1 MNDKKTLII
10 LYSVVFCVA
19 TGLSIIIPA
28 LSLYAREFGAT
39 NFMIG
44 GLIAGF
50 GLARVFVNLPAG
62 IFADRYDQK
71 QLMQFGLAIVIISS
85 LIAAFA
91 PSYSILLFCR
101 IVEGIGSAFY
111 MVSAS
116 TLLNSIVPV
125 SKRGRAMS
133 YYTSAILFGVIIG
146 PSLGGIIV
154 PLYGKGSPFIFY
166 SLITFVGFIITRY
179 FIPSTIKISTNKPRF
194 SLSYFKNRS
203 LLLVSLSTFAFA
215 FSWTGLELTVIPLF
229 AYDNLQLSPQLLGLI
244 ISIAAASNLVSTLFA
259 GRLTDKF
266 GRKKPILL
274 SLFCTAIVA
283 YCLSLS
289 YSFYSLLFFMS
300 LFGLSSGLWGQT
312 QAWTADLS
320 DKKHLGSFLGF
331 NRTMGDL
338 GFVIG
343 PIVLGYLAS
352 SYSISTISLLP
363 FYFDSFVLIIIAI
376 AVAFA
381 KDPAANLNNKFKKT
395 KSKF

>member
-1 MNDKKTLII
+1 LNNKKTLII

-19 TGLSIIIPA
+19 TGLSIITPA

-62 IFADRYDQK
+62 IFADRYNQK
-71 QLMQFGLAIVIISS
+71 QLMQFGLAIVVISS
-85 LIAAFA
+85 LIAAFSS
-91 PSYSILLFCR
+91 SYYMLLLCR
-101 IVEGIGSAFY
+101 IVEGVGSAFY

-125 SKRGRAMS
+125 SKRGRALS

-146 PSLGGIIV
+146 PSLGGVIV
-154 PLYGKGSPFIFY
+154 PIYGKNSPFFFY

-179 FIPSTIKISTNKPRF
+179 FIDYNIKISTNKHSF
-194 SLSYFKNRS
+194 SLSYLNNRS

-229 AYDNLQLSPQLLGLI
+229 AYDNLQLSPPLLGLA
-244 ISIAAASNLVSTLFA
+244 ISTAAVSNLVSTLFA
-259 GRLTDKF
+259 GYLTDRF
-266 GRKKPILL
+266 GRKKPIIL

-289 YSFYSLLFFMS
+289 YSFASLLFLMS

-338 GFVIG
+338 GFVAG
-343 PIVLGYLAS
+343 PIVLGYLS
-352 SYSISTISLLP
+352 SSNFVNIISLLP
-363 FYFDSFVLIIIAI
+363 FYFDSLVLVIVAIAI
-376 AVAFA
+376 IFA
-381 KDPAANLNNKFKKT
+381 KDPAADLHKVQKT
-395 KSKF
+395 TSKS

>member
-1 MNDKKTLII
+1 MNNKKTLII

-19 TGLSIIIPA
+19 TGLSIITPA

-62 IFADRYDQK
+62 IFADQYNQK
-71 QLMQFGLAIVIISS
+71 QLMQFGLAIIVVSS
-85 LIAAFA
+85 LIAAFS
-91 PSYSILLFCR
+91 PSYHILLLCR

-125 SKRGRAMS
+125 SKRGRALS

-146 PSLGGIIV
+146 PSLGGVIV
-154 PLYGKGSPFIFY
+154 PIYGKSSPFIFY
-166 SLITFVGFIITRY
+166 SIITFVGLVITSLFINY
-179 FIPSTIKISTNKPRF
+179 NVKISTNKHPF
-194 SLSYFKNRS
+194 SLSYLNNRS

-215 FSWTGLELTVIPLF
+215 FSWTGLELTVIPIF
-229 AYDNLQLSPQLLGLI
+229 AYDNLQLSPLLLGLA
-244 ISIAAASNLVSTLFA
+244 ISTAAVSNLVSTLFA
-259 GRLTDKF
+259 GYLTDRF
-266 GRKKPILL
+266 GRKKPIIL
-274 SLFCTAIVA
+274 SLFCTAIIA

-289 YSFYSLLFFMS
+289 YSFTSLLFFMS

-338 GFVIG
+338 GFVVG
-343 PIVLGYLAS
+343 PIVLGYLS
-352 SYSISTISLLP
+352 SSSSVDIISLLP
-363 FYFDSFVLIIIAI
+363 FYFDSLVLIIVAIAI
-376 AVAFA
+376 VFA
-381 KDPAANLNNKFKKT
+381 KDPAADLHKVQKT
-395 KSKF
+395 KSKS

>member
-1 MNDKKTLII
+1 MNNKKTLII

-19 TGLSIIIPA
+19 TGLSIITPA

-62 IFADRYDQK
+62 IFADQYNQK
-71 QLMQFGLAIVIISS
+71 QLMQFGLAIIVVSS
-85 LIAAFA
+85 LIAAFS
-91 PSYSILLFCR
+91 PSYHILLLCR

-125 SKRGRAMS
+125 SKRGRALS

-146 PSLGGIIV
+146 PSLGGVIV
-154 PLYGKGSPFIFY
+154 PIYGKSSPFIFY
-166 SLITFVGFIITRY
+166 SIITFVGLVITSLFINY
-179 FIPSTIKISTNKPRF
+179 NVKISTNKHPF
-194 SLSYFKNRS
+194 SLSYLNNRS

-215 FSWTGLELTVIPLF
+215 FSWTGLELTVIPIF
-229 AYDNLQLSPQLLGLI
+229 AYDNLQLSPILLGLA
-244 ISIAAASNLVSTLFA
+244 ISTAAVSNLVSTLFA
-259 GRLTDKF
+259 GYLTDRF
-266 GRKKPILL
+266 GRKKPIIL
-274 SLFCTAIVA
+274 SLFCTAIIA

-289 YSFYSLLFFMS
+289 YSFTSLLFFMS

-338 GFVIG
+338 GFVVG
-343 PIVLGYLAS
+343 PIVLGYLS
-352 SYSISTISLLP
+352 SNSSVDIISLLP
-363 FYFDSFVLIIIAI
+363 FYFDSLVLIIVAIAI
-376 AVAFA
+376 VFA
-381 KDPAANLNNKFKKT
+381 KDPAADLHKVQKT
-395 KSKF
+395 KSKS

>member
-1 MNDKKTLII
+1 LNNKKTLII

-19 TGLSIIIPA
+19 TGLSIITPA

-62 IFADRYDQK
+62 IFADQYNQK
-71 QLMQFGLAIVIISS
+71 QLMQFGLAIIVVSS
-85 LIAAFA
+85 LIAAFS
-91 PSYSILLFCR
+91 PSYHILLLCR

-125 SKRGRAMS
+125 SKRGRALS

-146 PSLGGIIV
+146 PSLGGVIV
-154 PLYGKGSPFIFY
+154 PIYGKSSPFIFY
-166 SLITFVGFIITRY
+166 SIITFVGLVITSLFINY
-179 FIPSTIKISTNKPRF
+179 NVKISTNKHPF
-194 SLSYFKNRS
+194 SLSYLNNRS

-215 FSWTGLELTVIPLF
+215 FSWTGLELTVIPIF
-229 AYDNLQLSPQLLGLI
+229 AYDNLQLSPILLGLA
-244 ISIAAASNLVSTLFA
+244 ISTAAVSNLVSTLFA
-259 GRLTDKF
+259 GYLTDRF
-266 GRKKPILL
+266 GRKKPIIL
-274 SLFCTAIVA
+274 SLFCTAIIA

-289 YSFYSLLFFMS
+289 YSFTSLLFFMS

-338 GFVIG
+338 GFVVG
-343 PIVLGYLAS
+343 PIVLGYLS
-352 SYSISTISLLP
+352 SNSSVDIISLLP
-363 FYFDSFVLIIIAI
+363 FYFDSLVLIIVAIAI
-376 AVAFA
+376 VFA
-381 KDPAANLNNKFKKT
+381 KDPAADLHKVQKT
-395 KSKF
+395 KSKS

>member
-1 MNDKKTLII
+1 MNNKKTLII

-19 TGLSIIIPA
+19 TGLSIITPA

-62 IFADRYDQK
+62 IFADQYNQK
-71 QLMQFGLAIVIISS
+71 QLMQFGLAIIVVSS
-85 LIAAFA
+85 LIAAFS
-91 PSYSILLFCR
+91 PSYHILLLCR

-125 SKRGRAMS
+125 SKRGRALS

-146 PSLGGIIV
+146 PSLGGVIV
-154 PLYGKGSPFIFY
+154 PIYGKSSPFIFY
-166 SLITFVGFIITRY
+166 SIITFVGLVITSLFINY
-179 FIPSTIKISTNKPRF
+179 NVKISTNKHPF
-194 SLSYFKNRS
+194 SLSYLNNRS

-215 FSWTGLELTVIPLF
+215 FSWTGLELTVIPIF
-229 AYDNLQLSPQLLGLI
+229 AYDNLQLSPLLLGLA
-244 ISIAAASNLVSTLFA
+244 ISTAAVSNLVSTLFA
-259 GRLTDKF
+259 GYLTDRF
-266 GRKKPILL
+266 GRKKPIIL
-274 SLFCTAIVA
+274 SLFCTAIIA

-289 YSFYSLLFFMS
+289 YSFTSLLFFMS

-338 GFVIG
+338 GFVVG
-343 PIVLGYLAS
+343 PIVLGYLS
-352 SYSISTISLLP
+352 SNSSVDIISLLP
-363 FYFDSFVLIIIAI
+363 FYFDSLVLIIVAIAI
-376 AVAFA
+376 VFA
-381 KDPAANLNNKFKKT
+381 KDPAADLHKVQKT
-395 KSKF
+395 KSKS

>member
-1 MNDKKTLII
+1 MNNKKTLII

-19 TGLSIIIPA
+19 TGLSIITPA

-62 IFADRYDQK
+62 IFADQYNQK
-71 QLMQFGLAIVIISS
+71 QLMQFGLAIIVVSS
-85 LIAAFA
+85 LIAAFS
-91 PSYSILLFCR
+91 PSYHILLLCR

-125 SKRGRAMS
+125 SKRGRALS

-146 PSLGGIIV
+146 PSLGGVIV
-154 PLYGKGSPFIFY
+154 PIYGKSSPFIFY
-166 SLITFVGFIITRY
+166 SIITFVGLVITSLFINY
-179 FIPSTIKISTNKPRF
+179 NVKISTNKHPF
-194 SLSYFKNRS
+194 SLSYLNNRS

-215 FSWTGLELTVIPLF
+215 FSWTGLELTVIPIF
-229 AYDNLQLSPQLLGLI
+229 AYDNLQLSPILLGLA
-244 ISIAAASNLVSTLFA
+244 ISTAAVSNLVSTLFA
-259 GRLTDKF
+259 GYLTDRF
-266 GRKKPILL
+266 GRKKPIIL
-274 SLFCTAIVA
+274 SLFCTAIIA

-289 YSFYSLLFFMS
+289 YSFTSLLFFMS

-338 GFVIG
+338 GFVVG
-343 PIVLGYLAS
+343 PIVLGYLS
-352 SYSISTISLLP
+352 SSSSVDIISLLP
-363 FYFDSFVLIIIAI
+363 FYFDSLVLIIVAIAI
-376 AVAFA
+376 VFA
-381 KDPAANLNNKFKKT
+381 KDPAADLHKVQKT
-395 KSKF
+395 KSKS

>member
-1 MNDKKTLII
+1 LNNKKTLII

-19 TGLSIIIPA
+19 TGLSIITPA

-62 IFADRYDQK
+62 IFADQYNQK
-71 QLMQFGLAIVIISS
+71 QLMQFGLAIIVVSS
-85 LIAAFA
+85 LIAAFS
-91 PSYSILLFCR
+91 PSYHILLLCR

-125 SKRGRAMS
+125 SKRGRALS

-146 PSLGGIIV
+146 PSLGGVIV
-154 PLYGKGSPFIFY
+154 PIYGKSSPFIFY
-166 SLITFVGFIITRY
+166 SIITFVGLVITSLFINY
-179 FIPSTIKISTNKPRF
+179 NVKISTNKHPF
-194 SLSYFKNRS
+194 SLSYLNNRS

-215 FSWTGLELTVIPLF
+215 FSWTGLELTVIPIF
-229 AYDNLQLSPQLLGLI
+229 AYDNLQLSPLLLGLA
-244 ISIAAASNLVSTLFA
+244 ISTAAVSNLVSTLFA
-259 GRLTDKF
+259 GYLTDRF
-266 GRKKPILL
+266 GRKKPIIL
-274 SLFCTAIVA
+274 SLFCTAIIA

-289 YSFYSLLFFMS
+289 YSFTSLLFFMS

-338 GFVIG
+338 GFVVG
-343 PIVLGYLAS
+343 PIVLGYLS
-352 SYSISTISLLP
+352 SSSSVDIISLLP
-363 FYFDSFVLIIIAI
+363 FYFDSLVLIIVAIAI
-376 AVAFA
+376 VFA
-381 KDPAANLNNKFKKT
+381 KDPAADLHKVQKT
-395 KSKF
+395 KSKS

>member
-1 MNDKKTLII
+1 MNNKKTLII

-19 TGLSIIIPA
+19 TGLSIITPA

-62 IFADRYDQK
+62 IFADQYNQK
-71 QLMQFGLAIVIISS
+71 QLMQFGLAIIVVSS
-85 LIAAFA
+85 LIAAFS
-91 PSYSILLFCR
+91 PSYHILLLCR

-125 SKRGRAMS
+125 SKRGRALS

-146 PSLGGIIV
+146 PSLGGVIV
-154 PLYGKGSPFIFY
+154 PIYGKSSPFIFY
-166 SLITFVGFIITRY
+166 SIITFVGLVITSLFINY
-179 FIPSTIKISTNKPRF
+179 NVKISTNKHPF
-194 SLSYFKNRS
+194 SLSYLNNRS

-215 FSWTGLELTVIPLF
+215 FSWTGLELTVIPIF
-229 AYDNLQLSPQLLGLI
+229 AYDNLQLSPLLLGLA
-244 ISIAAASNLVSTLFA
+244 ISTAAVSNLVSTLFA
-259 GRLTDKF
+259 GYLTDRF
-266 GRKKPILL
+266 GRKKPIIL
-274 SLFCTAIVA
+274 SLFCTAIIA

-289 YSFYSLLFFMS
+289 YSFTSLLFFMS

-338 GFVIG
+338 GFVVG
-343 PIVLGYLAS
+343 PIVLGYFS
-352 SYSISTISLLP
+352 SSSSVDIISLLP
-363 FYFDSFVLIIIAI
+363 FYFDSLVLIIVAIAI
-376 AVAFA
+376 VFA
-381 KDPAANLNNKFKKT
+381 KDPAADLHKVQKT
-395 KSKF
+395 KSKS